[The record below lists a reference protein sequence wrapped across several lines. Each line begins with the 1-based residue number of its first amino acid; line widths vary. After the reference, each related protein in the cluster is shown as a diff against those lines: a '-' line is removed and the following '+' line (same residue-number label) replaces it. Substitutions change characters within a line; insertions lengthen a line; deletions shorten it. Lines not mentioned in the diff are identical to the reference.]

1 MHRFSFIISELL
13 VSPYLTLYKPET
25 SLRRTVGVGPEGV
38 RLREREEG
46 LLAAFMTG
54 RSDVIFG
61 LRIYTLGIFW
71 GGQETVS
78 LFFKSSK
85 KSV

>member
-38 RLREREEG
+38 RLRERG
-46 LLAAFMTG
+46 GVLAAFMTG
-54 RSDVIFG
+54 RSDVILR
-61 LRIYTLGIFW
+61 LRIYTLGIFFL
-71 GGQETVS
+71 GQEICLVH
-78 LFFKSSK
+78 F
-85 KSV
+85 